1 MKTMDAKIQE
11 LMWDMSV
18 VVWSI
23 TYTPVYFSFDF
34 LNIGMTKAVFLS
46 LQLPPTV
53 KALKCLDIS

>member
-1 MKTMDAKIQE
+1 
-11 LMWDMSV
+11 MSV

-34 LNIGMTKAVFLS
+34 LNIGMTKAVILS
-46 LQLPPTV
+46 LQLPATV